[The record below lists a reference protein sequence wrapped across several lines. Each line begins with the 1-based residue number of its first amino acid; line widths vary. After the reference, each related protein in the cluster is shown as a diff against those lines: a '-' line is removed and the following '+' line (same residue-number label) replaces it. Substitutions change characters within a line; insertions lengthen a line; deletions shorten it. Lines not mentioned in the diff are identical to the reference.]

1 MTVGAGGAAGLCF
14 SPEMGGRAELGDP
27 PRRRGAAS
35 SCPGQL
41 PFAPTWASGRWWGG
55 AAAEVKCPGLTGSCG
70 QGGHPPLEGRESRLS

>member
-1 MTVGAGGAAGLCF
+1 MTWVPQSSLGCAVAEGRMTVGAGGAAGLCF

-41 PFAPTWASGRWWGG
+41 PFAPTWASGRWWG
-55 AAAEVKCPGLTGSCG
+55 AAAAGLG
-70 QGGHPPLEGRESRLS
+70 